1 MEKTEVLSLMRSIL
15 ERQSREPSG
24 LEDPSA
30 PLNGIPFRSLDFSEL
45 CLRVEQKIGRE
56 LNFDASTLRNLRT
69 VEDVCDFILQASRP

>member
-24 LEDPSA
+24 LDDPA
-30 PLNGIPFRSLDFSEL
+30 TPLNGIPFRSLDFSEL
-45 CLRVEQKIGRE
+45 CLRVEQRIGRE

-69 VEDVCDFILQASRP
+69 VEDVCDFILQASS